1 MRTDV
6 KTDIRTALLANAALV
21 SLLGG
26 DRIYQLVAP
35 RAEEYPRITFFEVNN
50 ADTAFADNKA
60 QAADVSV
67 QIDVW
72 SKGSTSA
79 IAGEV
84 DKTMKANGW
93 TRSSAPDFYEVETQV
108 YHKALRYRTQ
118 IQEVDL

>member
-6 KTDIRTALLANAALV
+6 KTDLRTALLANAALV

-26 DRIYQLVAP
+26 DRVYQLVAP
-35 RAEEYPRITFFEVNN
+35 NATEFPRITFFELNN
-50 ADTAFADNKA
+50 SDSAYADNTA
-60 QAADVSV
+60 YMADISV

-93 TRSSAPDFYEVETQV
+93 TRTSAGDFYEEDTKVF
-108 YHKALRYRTQ
+108 HKALRYRTQ
-118 IQEVDL
+118 ILEVEN